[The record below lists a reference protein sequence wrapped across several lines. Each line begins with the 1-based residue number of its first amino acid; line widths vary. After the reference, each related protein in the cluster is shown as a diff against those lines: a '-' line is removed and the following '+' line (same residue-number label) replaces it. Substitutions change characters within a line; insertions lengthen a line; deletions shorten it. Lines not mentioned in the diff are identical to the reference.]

1 MSIAHQDAYET
12 TNRGNTRCP
21 SDVLLVGRGIG
32 MEKNHDENGTDRPCG
47 RSHDSH
53 GSKWSGNWR
62 ISTSAV
68 APATAPQRHPTLR
81 ISPDSFAS
89 NSASR
94 ATSWRP
100 HSRGWSPLPPVWPQ
114 IT

>member
-12 TNRGNTRCP
+12 PNRGNTRRP

-32 MEKNHDENGTDRPCG
+32 MEKNHDENGTDRPCRRLTVG

-68 APATAPQRHPTLR
+68 EPEFLWPLR
-81 ISPDSFAS
+81 IPASPLCLLSS
-89 NSASR
+89 LLRLLSCLPR
-94 ATSWRP
+94 
-100 HSRGWSPLPPVWPQ
+100 RGWLLGLLPH
-114 IT
+114 